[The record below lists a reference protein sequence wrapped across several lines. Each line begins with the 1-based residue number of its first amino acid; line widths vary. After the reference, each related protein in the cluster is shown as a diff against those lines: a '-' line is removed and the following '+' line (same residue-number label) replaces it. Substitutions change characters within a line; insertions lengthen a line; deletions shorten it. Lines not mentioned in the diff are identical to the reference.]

1 MGFLNQ
7 NLLYLLFL
15 LPLLLLL
22 YILRLR
28 RKIQVVSSNLLWEQ
42 DIEDIK
48 ANTFFQKLRKNLL
61 LPLQILILTLIILAL
76 ARPFVIGALS
86 TGQDV
91 ILIIDT
97 SASMKATDVKESRF
111 ESAKSS
117 AMKIVDGLG
126 RGARMAIIRAGFS
139 PTIISSLTSDK
150 SILAETL
157 NKLKPSDTPAN
168 LISAILMA
176 SSLAKDMRRSEIIVL
191 SDGDGNSQKKSFNI
205 DIPVRFVKFGRD
217 ETNNIGITNLD
228 VSDGKQAFLSIRNF
242 SSKKQAFAIELYH
255 DRDLIDVLKLNLS
268 PQERRSVIFNDI
280 NYNEG
285 DLIASIDVK
294 DDLLIDNKAYYVL
307 HELTEP
313 KILIVGEG
321 NVFLEKAIETT
332 FGKTNLYKEKSYFGS
347 KDYNLVVFDKSVPE
361 KLPDSNIMF
370 VNPSA
375 DLPFAKLLSRKNKPN
390 IIGWDRSHQLA
401 RFNDFSELRLDFV
414 NDYDM
419 PSWMN
424 SLVESDVS
432 PIIWYGENNG
442 RRVIVIPF
450 ELRPETDNF
459 PLIPAFPIFMSNAIG
474 WLSGRDSYNT
484 NGKTG
489 EPIQLLISGEMGDQI
504 ISIKKPD
511 GDEVKTRLDKGRLI
525 FSDTD
530 EVGIYQITG
539 KSISDKFAINLL
551 DESESNIKP
560 VDSIKVSE
568 QEIRN
573 SGLSIIS
580 NRELWA
586 TLIFIAIMLIA
597 IEWWVYHRRVLV

>member
-1 MGFLNQ
+1 
-7 NLLYLLFL
+7 
-15 LPLLLLL
+15 
-22 YILRLR
+22 
-28 RKIQVVSSNLLWEQ
+28 
-42 DIEDIK
+42 
-48 ANTFFQKLRKNLL
+48 
-61 LPLQILILTLIILAL
+61 
-76 ARPFVIGALS
+76 
-86 TGQDV
+86 
-91 ILIIDT
+91 
-97 SASMKATDVKESRF
+97 
-111 ESAKSS
+111 
-117 AMKIVDGLG
+117 
-126 RGARMAIIRAGFS
+126 
-139 PTIISSLTSDK
+139 
-150 SILAETL
+150 
-157 NKLKPSDTPAN
+157 
-168 LISAILMA
+168 
-176 SSLAKDMRRSEIIVL
+176 
-191 SDGDGNSQKKSFNI
+191 
-205 DIPVRFVKFGRD
+205 
-217 ETNNIGITNLD
+217 
-228 VSDGKQAFLSIRNF
+228 
-242 SSKKQAFAIELYH
+242 
-255 DRDLIDVLKLNLS
+255 
-268 PQERRSVIFNDI
+268 
-280 NYNEG
+280 
-285 DLIASIDVK
+285 
-294 DDLLIDNKAYYVL
+294 
-307 HELTEP
+307 
-313 KILIVGEG
+313 
-321 NVFLEKAIETT
+321 
-332 FGKTNLYKEKSYFGS
+332 
-347 KDYNLVVFDKSVPE
+347 
-361 KLPDSNIMF
+361 MF

-511 GDEVKTRLDKGRLI
+511 GNEVKTRLDKGRLV